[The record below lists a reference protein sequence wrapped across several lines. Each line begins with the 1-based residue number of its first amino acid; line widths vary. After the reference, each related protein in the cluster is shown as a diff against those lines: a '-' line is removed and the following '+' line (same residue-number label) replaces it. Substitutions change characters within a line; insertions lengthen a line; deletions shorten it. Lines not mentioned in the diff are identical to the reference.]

1 MLLFRI
7 NFWNKTQKNANNL
20 RNCCIWFYLKM
31 DHATD
36 LKQGQPACLTCRL
49 ALLTCRSDGP
59 MGHPARPTEPSR
71 TTTTTVLQDS
81 RTQTQ
86 SQILVPSRQ
95 RMENKVEYVVEKKII
110 ETGSETSLWPSL
122 LICLS
127 YFLKGSAVLLPWS
140 YRMFHLSTLAPQTK
154 FIFKLKDSLLWSSPF
169 FMQTSILGR
178 WHTQVSHN
186 TLHLHHLHQ
195 HPAGEHQEKII
206 SIHYV
211 WWWSN

>member
-1 MLLFRI
+1 MSHPLQLIFTHSKRCIANWWWDLNLLKSFVTI
-7 NFWNKTQKNANNL
+7 SNQFLKQNTKNANNL
-20 RNCCIWFYLKM
+20 RNCCIRFYLKM

-59 MGHPARPTEPSR
+59 MGHLARPTEPSR

-95 RMENKVEYVVEKKII
+95 RMENKVEYVVEKNII

-127 YFLKGSAVLLPWS
+127 
-140 YRMFHLSTLAPQTK
+140 
-154 FIFKLKDSLLWSSPF
+154 
-169 FMQTSILGR
+169 
-178 WHTQVSHN
+178 
-186 TLHLHHLHQ
+186 
-195 HPAGEHQEKII
+195 
-206 SIHYV
+206 
-211 WWWSN
+211 